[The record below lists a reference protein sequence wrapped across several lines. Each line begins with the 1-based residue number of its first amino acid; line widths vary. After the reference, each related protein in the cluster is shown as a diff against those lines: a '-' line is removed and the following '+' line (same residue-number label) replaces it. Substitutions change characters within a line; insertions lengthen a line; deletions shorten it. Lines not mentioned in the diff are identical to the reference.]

1 MTAWTRH
8 AHHVP
13 ILTNRQPGH
22 QIVNH
27 HVLQGDIGEAA
38 IGAAVPQLDL
48 AGWVTSARG

>member
-8 AHHVP
+8 AHHLL
-13 ILTNRQPGH
+13 IHTNRQPGH

-27 HVLQGDIGEAA
+27 HVLQGDSGEAA

-48 AGWVTSARG
+48 ADLVTSA